1 MHLNHLIPAHRTIS
15 SLNHLESHITTLNMT
30 GLRLDPEYF
39 EAIASSQTG
48 DKPPLF
54 KTAFEIREFTNPLLT
69 QVLAASPYPSNVTE
83 TVFTITSYDGAE
95 IQVTRFASDKA
106 LASVVPTP
114 AVVYTHG
121 GGLVACSVKIFA
133 PQIARQAHDSD
144 LPYFAVG
151 YRLAPENPAP
161 CAAEDC
167 FAALKYVSEHA
178 DEFNVDPTKIALQG
192 DSAGG
197 GIAAGAALIA
207 RDRQLSPPVAK
218 QILIYPMIDDR
229 TELPPDDPILKLLSW
244 QSNDNV
250 VAWNAY
256 VGEDKRGK
264 HDADISPYAAP
275 ARATS
280 LRGLPATYIDVGTLD
295 LFRDEDIVYAARL
308 AKDDVEVEFHLW
320 PGLPHGFEGV
330 PATSWYKRAHE
341 SRLSA
346 LRRIGV

>member
-1 MHLNHLIPAHRTIS
+1 MSAFRF
-15 SLNHLESHITTLNMT
+15 
-30 GLRLDPEYF
+30 DPEYL
-39 EAIASSQTG
+39 EAIEPRQTG

-54 KTAFEIREFTNPLLT
+54 KTALEIRGFTNPILT
-69 QVLAASPYPSNVTE
+69 QILGAAPYPSDVKE
-83 TVFTITSYDGAE
+83 TVFTIQSYDGVD

-106 LASVVPTP
+106 LASTDPTP
-114 AVVYTHG
+114 AVIYAHG

-133 PQIARQAHDSD
+133 PQIARHAHDTN

-167 FAALKYVSEHA
+167 YAALKYVSEHA
-178 DEFNVDPTKIALQG
+178 KEFNVDPIKIALQG

-197 GIAAGAALIA
+197 GLVAGAALIA
-207 RDRQLSPPVAK
+207 RDRQLSPPLAK
-218 QILIYPMIDDR
+218 LILIYPMLDDR
-229 TELPPDDPILKLLSW
+229 TELPADDPILEFLSW

-250 VAWNAY
+250 LAWGAY

-264 HDADISPYAAP
+264 RDADISPYAVP

-280 LRGLPATYIDVGTLD
+280 LRGLPPTYIDVGTLD
-295 LFRDEDIVYAARL
+295 LFRDEDIAFAARL
-308 AKDDVEVEFHLW
+308 AKDLVEVEFHLW
-320 PGLPHGFEGV
+320 PGLPHGFDGV
-330 PATSWYKRAHE
+330 PNTSWYKISYE

-346 LRRIGV
+346 IHRIGV

>member
-1 MHLNHLIPAHRTIS
+1 MA
-15 SLNHLESHITTLNMT
+15 
-30 GLRLDPEYF
+30 GLRFDPEYF
-39 EAIASSQTG
+39 KAIEPSRGSE
-48 DKPPLF
+48 KPPLF
-54 KTAFEIREFTNPLLT
+54 KTALEIREFTNPILT
-69 QVLAASPYPSNVTE
+69 QILGASPYPSNVTE
-83 TVFTITSYDGAE
+83 SVFTVRSYDGAE

-106 LASVVPTP
+106 LASIDPTP

-133 PQIARQAHDSD
+133 PQIARQAQDSD

-161 CAAEDC
+161 SAAEDC
-167 FAALKYVSEHA
+167 FAAVKYVSEHA
-178 DEFNVDPTKIALQG
+178 KEFNVDPTKIALQG

-197 GIAAGAALIA
+197 GVAAGAALIA

-229 TELPPDDPILKLLSW
+229 TELPPDDPMLEFLSW

-256 VGEDKRGK
+256 IGEDKRGK
-264 HDADISPYAAP
+264 PDADISPYAVP

-280 LRGLPATYIDVGTLD
+280 LRGLPPTYIDIGTLD
-295 LFRDEDIVYAARL
+295 LFRDENITFAARL

-320 PGLPHGFEGV
+320 PGLPHGFDGV
-330 PATSWYKRAHE
+330 PTTSWYKRAQE

-346 LRRIGV
+346 IGKIGV